1 MSISKLSAAEGP
13 EDSAVQNRLTAAGLV
28 LTTLFFA
35 GSFALA
41 LNAQSEQRRPFASN
55 FAYLEVALVV
65 GALLAIT
72 AITALL
78 ACQQCSGS
86 DRTWYR
92 SKRAWFTV
100 ANVALYLALSQAMSA
115 GLTELVF
122 GIKERFNAD
131 LLAKALAS
139 AASVLWIV
147 LLFIAPIHTIRSW
160 WKHFALGERVLVA
173 LAYVASLTFLL
184 TTNAAI
190 YVVQDKAPETFLV
203 FLDNLI
209 RQLLQPMMWTDPW
222 TPRPEG

>member
-1 MSISKLSAAEGP
+1 MSMSKLSAAEGP

-41 LNAQSEQRRPFASN
+41 LNGQSERRRPFASA
-55 FAYLEVALVV
+55 FGYLEVALVV
-65 GALLAIT
+65 GALLAIA

-78 ACQQCSGS
+78 ACQQCVGS
-86 DRTWYR
+86 DRSWFR

-122 GIKERFNAD
+122 GIKETFNAD
-131 LLAKALAS
+131 VLAKALAS
-139 AASVLWIV
+139 AASLLWIV

-160 WKHFALGERVLVA
+160 WEHFALGERLLVA
-173 LAYVASLTFLL
+173 LAYAASLIFLL

-190 YVVQDKAPETFLV
+190 YVVQDKAPETFQV
-203 FLDNLI
+203 FLDNVI
-209 RQLLQPMMWTDPW
+209 RQLVQPMMWPEPW
-222 TPRPEG
+222 TPRPGG

>member
-1 MSISKLSAAEGP
+1 MSMSKLSAAEGP

-41 LNAQSEQRRPFASN
+41 LKGQSERRRPFASA
-55 FAYLEVALVV
+55 FGYLEVALVV
-65 GALLAIT
+65 GALLAIA

-78 ACQQCSGS
+78 ACQQCVGS
-86 DRTWYR
+86 DRSWFR

-100 ANVALYLALSQAMSA
+100 ANVALFLALSQAMSA

-122 GIKERFNAD
+122 GIKETFNAD
-131 LLAKALAS
+131 VLAKALAS
-139 AASVLWIV
+139 AASLLWIV

-160 WKHFALGERVLVA
+160 WEHFALGERLLVA
-173 LAYVASLTFLL
+173 LAYAASLIFLL

-190 YVVQDKAPETFLV
+190 YVVQDKAPETFQV
-203 FLDNLI
+203 FLDNVI
-209 RQLLQPMMWTDPW
+209 RQLVQPMMWPEPW
-222 TPRPEG
+222 TPRPGG